1 MKTEDT
7 SKTPEDTANEGKAEG
22 PQGFPEMCGQMM
34 AGGLPPCCRTQM
46 KDMMAQWMSRL
57 QASEGK

>member
-1 MKTEDT
+1 MKTGDT
-7 SKTPEDTANEGKAEG
+7 SKTQEDTAKEGKAEG
-22 PQGFPEMCGQMM
+22 PQGFADMCHQMM
-34 AGGLPPCCRTQM
+34 AGGLPPCCKTEM